1 MAAFML
7 LLFTP
12 SHVHAQDEPMKV
24 RGGVKVGAN
33 FASLTGVQL
42 SGPGAGF
49 YEAEVG
55 ARTGF
60 AVGGYTILP
69 LSAPVFL
76 QPEILYVQKGARI
89 EITGLSSGTGTVKA
103 GYLEAPILLRF
114 EIPID
119 ESTQG
124 MQVNPYILGG
134 PTIGAKLHAGAE
146 ASGDVVVTEDF
157 GDVTNTFDFGLTA
170 GAGVGYETAAGTA
183 VAEVR
188 VSLGVSDVIS
198 SSDESVRT
206 RGIMITVGLIF

>member
-1 MAAFML
+1 
-7 LLFTP
+7 
-12 SHVHAQDEPMKV
+12 MKT
-24 RGGVKVGAN
+24 RTGMKIGVN
-33 FASLTGVQL
+33 FASLTGSYLQL

-49 YEAEVG
+49 YEVEVG

-60 AVGGYTILP
+60 AIGGYAVLP

-89 EITGLSSGTGTVKA
+89 EITGLSSGTGTVRA

-124 MQVNPYILGG
+124 MQVQPYILGG
-134 PTIGAKLHAGAE
+134 PTIGARLHAGSE
-146 ASGDVVVTEDF
+146 ATGDAFVEEDF
-157 GDVTNTFDFGLTA
+157 GDVANILDIGLTA

-188 VSLGVSDVIS
+188 VALGVSDVIS
-198 SSDESVRT
+198 SSDDSART
-206 RGIMITVGLIF
+206 RGIMMTVGFIF